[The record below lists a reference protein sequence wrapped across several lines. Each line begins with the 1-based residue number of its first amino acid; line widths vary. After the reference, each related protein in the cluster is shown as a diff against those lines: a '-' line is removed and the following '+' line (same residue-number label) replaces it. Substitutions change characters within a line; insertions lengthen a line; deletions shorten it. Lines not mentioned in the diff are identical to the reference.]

1 MAQSSAK
8 WIPGADAAKAMRT
21 GADRGVALA
30 AEHLLGEARKIV
42 PHETGVLERSGRAS
56 TEQTGEVVRGAVSF
70 DTPYLRSCAT
80 RGHVTQPRCRQV
92 QQVPGRAAELGERH
106 GHGDCRKGNP
116 RCVLD

>member
-1 MAQSSAK
+1 MGATFDGKNPLANIRSAQH
-8 WIPGADAAKAMRT
+8 
-21 GADRGVALA
+21 RGMDLA
-30 AEHLLGEARKIV
+30 VEHVLGEARKIV
-42 PHETGVLERSGRAS
+42 PIEEATLERSGAAS
-56 TEQTGEVVRGAVSF
+56 TEQTGEGVRGAVSF